1 MAKKKTRLN
10 KRIKRNVRDKQTQ
23 SQTHCLICFVFMLLV
38 SSFVQKGNWKS
49 LSRPL
54 AQKQTLTVFF
64 FCLLKLFFFS
74 HVLLGNT
81 FVQKCTFFYNVFHGT
96 KQIFTE
102 AKTKR
107 KLNRCL
113 TLFLFQ
119 LCQTRVCGKK
129 VVFRRTLFSP

>member
-1 MAKKKTRLN
+1 M
-10 KRIKRNVRDKQTQ
+10 
-23 SQTHCLICFVFMLLV
+23 
-38 SSFVQKGNWKS
+38 
-49 LSRPL
+49 
-54 AQKQTLTVFF
+54 AQKQTYSVF

-81 FVQKCTFFYNVFHGT
+81 FVQKCTFFYNVFYGT

-129 VVFRRTLFSP
+129 VVFRRTLFSPKSLFWHFQAEVLQNTVSLFFKCYVLSLNVWLLFLFFCWSSKKSKLFFFSFKC